1 MVHRCRSAC
10 ATLPTPGNGSAL
22 PSLRPRSA
30 NTKWPNDLGSR
41 SIWAGEPANAE
52 LHLHSGNSAM
62 KLLHVVGA
70 RPNFPKL
77 APVHRAG
84 REAGLSQVVVHT
96 GQHYD
101 DALSDGFF
109 RDLGLAPPEVNLAV
123 GSDTHAVQTA
133 RIMERIE
140 PVLVDQRP
148 DWVVVYGDVNS
159 TMAAAVVASKLGIR
173 VAHVEAGLR
182 SFDRSMPEEINR
194 IVTDR
199 LADLLLTPSRDAD
212 AQLRAEGEPD
222 SEIVFVGNVMID
234 SLFHALPAAR
244 ATGFRAKLGVNGSAV
259 IVTLHRPSNVDD
271 HERIAILA
279 RVLSEV
285 ALDREVVFPAHPR
298 TRRRLEEAGL
308 RMDRVRML
316 DPVGYLEMLDLV
328 EHAYAVVTDSGG
340 LQEETTALGV
350 PCLTLRAN
358 TERPITIS
366 EGTNR
371 LVPNPTDIV
380 EELRQVR
387 RPLTVP
393 RPEGWDGCAGKRV
406 IAALVGDTCP

>member
-1 MVHRCRSAC
+1 M
-10 ATLPTPGNGSAL
+10 
-22 PSLRPRSA
+22 
-30 NTKWPNDLGSR
+30 
-41 SIWAGEPANAE
+41 
-52 LHLHSGNSAM
+52 HLHSPNSEM

-101 DALSDGFF
+101 DALSDAFF

-140 PVLVDQRP
+140 PVLLEKRP

-194 IVTDR
+194 LVTDR

-212 AQLRAEGEPD
+212 AQLRAEGEP
-222 SEIVFVGNVMID
+222 EAKIVFVGNVMID

-271 HERIAILA
+271 SDRIKLLA
-279 RVLSEV
+279 DALSEI
-285 ALDREVVFPAHPR
+285 ALDRPVVFPAHPR
-298 TRRRLEEAGL
+298 TRLRLEAAGL
-308 RMDRVRML
+308 KMDRVRL
-316 DPVGYLEMLDLV
+316 LEPVGYLEMLDLV
-328 EHAYAVVTDSGG
+328 EHAFAVVTDSGG
-340 LQEETTALGV
+340 LQEESTALGV
-350 PCLTLRAN
+350 PCLTIRPN
-358 TERPITIS
+358 TERPITIT

-371 LVPNPTDIV
+371 LVPNPSDIV
-380 EELRQVR
+380 TELRQLR
-387 RPLTVP
+387 RPTVTP
-393 RPEGWDGCAGKRV
+393 RPEGWDGHAGERV
-406 IAALVGDTCP
+406 IAALVSRC